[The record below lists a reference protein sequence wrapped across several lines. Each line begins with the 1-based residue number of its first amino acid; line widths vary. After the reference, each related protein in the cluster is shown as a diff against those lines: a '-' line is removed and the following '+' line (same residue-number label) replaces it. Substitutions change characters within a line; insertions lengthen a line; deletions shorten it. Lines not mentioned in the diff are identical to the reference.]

1 MESTCAR
8 LETYIASLTG
18 AEMASRLPVMRA
30 EAMAPL
36 SPGMTS
42 RIRAS
47 MLSRKP
53 WILAA

>member
-1 MESTCAR
+1 M
-8 LETYIASLTG
+8 ASLTG
-18 AEMASRLPVMRA
+18 AEMASRLPVIRA

-36 SPGMTS
+36 SPGMTA